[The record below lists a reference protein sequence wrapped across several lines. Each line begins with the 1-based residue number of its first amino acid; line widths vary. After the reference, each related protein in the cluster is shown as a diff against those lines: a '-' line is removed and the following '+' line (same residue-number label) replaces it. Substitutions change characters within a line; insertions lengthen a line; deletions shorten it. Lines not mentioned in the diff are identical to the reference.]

1 MKKTAILIFFLC
13 FSLVG
18 ASIAGDIKDKKELA
32 FPLQVTAPP
41 SDGTK
46 ELLIAFAANDSE
58 LTINVRS
65 GGCTEKEDFRIFCVY
80 DETSTGKTRHY
91 VLTIYRIKKDECKAI
106 VRDGLEI
113 KYDLKGD
120 LDLPDIF
127 TYTVTNRIGASS
139 Y

>member
-18 ASIAGDIKDKKELA
+18 ASIAGDIKDKKGLA
-32 FPLQVTAPP
+32 FPLQVTVPP
-41 SDGTK
+41 SEGI
-46 ELLIAFAANDSE
+46 EEILIALTANDSE

-80 DETSTGKTRHY
+80 DEASAGKTPHY

-106 VRDGLEI
+106 VRNGLEI
-113 KYDLKGD
+113 KYDLKRD

-127 TYTVTNRIGASS
+127 TYTLSNGIGASP

>member
-1 MKKTAILIFFLC
+1 MKRKAILIFFLC
-13 FSLVG
+13 FSLIG
-18 ASIAGDIKDKKELA
+18 TSFSGDIKDKKELA

-41 SDGTK
+41 ADGT
-46 ELLIAFAANDSE
+46 EEFLIALAANDSE

-80 DETSTGKTRHY
+80 DEASAGKTRHY

-106 VRDGLEI
+106 VRNGLEI
-113 KYDLKGD
+113 KYDLKRD

-127 TYTVTNRIGASS
+127 TYTLTNGIGASP

>member
-1 MKKTAILIFFLC
+1 MKSTVILIFFLC
-13 FSLVG
+13 FLLVG
-18 ASIAGDIKDKKELA
+18 TSFAGDIKDKEELA
-32 FPLQVTAPP
+32 FPLQVTVPP
-41 SDGTK
+41 SDGT
-46 ELLIAFAANDSE
+46 EEILIALAANDSE

-65 GGCTEKEDFRIFCVY
+65 GGCSKKEDFRICCVN
-80 DETSTGKTRHY
+80 DEASAGKTRHY

-127 TYTVTNRIGASS
+127 TYTLTNGIGASP